1 MKTFMFKI
9 LIVIIVGLT
18 MYVSVLVLDKNT
30 TINTEDIDTIN
41 RKMNSLEETIIEV
54 EEELKNLKII
64 YKGLRDAVNNTEIEV
79 DTKVRQAVDDKFREQ
94 SATGGLGVLTGD
106 YVELEE
112 VEWEKTVR

>member
-9 LIVIIVGLT
+9 LIVVTVGLT

-64 YKGLRDAVNNTEIEV
+64 YRGLRDAVNNTEIEV

-106 YVELEE
+106 YAELEK
-112 VEWEKTVR
+112 VE

>member
-9 LIVIIVGLT
+9 LIVITVGLT

-79 DTKVRQAVDDKFREQ
+79 DTKVRRAVDDKFREQ

-106 YVELEE
+106 YAELEE
-112 VEWEKTVR
+112 VE

>member
-9 LIVIIVGLT
+9 LIVITVGLT

-64 YKGLRDAVNNTEIEV
+64 YRGLRDAVNNTEIEV

-106 YVELEE
+106 YAELEK
-112 VEWEKTVR
+112 VE